1 MSSST
6 YLDHSYNVIRC
17 RVWYPGSYTS
27 SRPFDFL
34 NYVEQYEGLPVS
46 CFNRDFVSNVGST
59 EVDPFK
65 GTSHSIQSGCV
76 SGLDLI
82 LAQLNS
88 NRRLQLR
95 SWLRHPVGDVDLGLP
110 NDDID
115 PDQALLPLVTSS
127 IPRHVDIKWVRHPT
141 GFATLIRY
149 HLVNRLAN
157 QRSFDVRLPRHPLDL
172 VFAIKCIDLVV
183 ANFDILRNVTP
194 TSTSAIDATSK
205 GANLRPRPRWRSIP
219 DTLRVSRGPLRR
231 TGPAPTSLS
240 HGAFVLLVGFGLP
253 RDSRLFP
260 IRLHLNPND
269 PVGVEERASCG
280 GS

>member
-6 YLDHSYNVIRC
+6 YLGHSYNVIRC

-59 EVDPFK
+59 EVDPVK

-76 SGLDLI
+76 SGLELI

-127 IPRHVDIKWVRHPT
+127 VRRHVDIKWVRHPT
-141 GFATLIRY
+141 GFVTLIRT

-157 QRSFDVRLPRHPLDL
+157 QRSFDVRLHRHPLDL

-183 ANFDILRNVTP
+183 ANFDILRN
-194 TSTSAIDATSK
+194 
-205 GANLRPRPRWRSIP
+205 GEC
-219 DTLRVSRGPLRR
+219 
-231 TGPAPTSLS
+231 
-240 HGAFVLLVGFGLP
+240 
-253 RDSRLFP
+253 FP
-260 IRLHLNPND
+260 ITILILIS
-269 PVGVEERASCG
+269 ASPKAMAFI
-280 GS
+280 

>member
-6 YLDHSYNVIRC
+6 YLGHSYNVIRC

-59 EVDPFK
+59 EVDPVK

-95 SWLRHPVGDVDLGLP
+95 GWLRHPVGDVDLGLP

-127 IPRHVDIKWVRHPT
+127 IRRHVDIKWVRHPT
-141 GFATLIRY
+141 GFVTLIRT

-183 ANFDILRNVTP
+183 AIKCILRN
-194 TSTSAIDATSK
+194 
-205 GANLRPRPRWRSIP
+205 GEC
-219 DTLRVSRGPLRR
+219 
-231 TGPAPTSLS
+231 
-240 HGAFVLLVGFGLP
+240 
-253 RDSRLFP
+253 FP
-260 IRLHLNPND
+260 ITILILIS
-269 PVGVEERASCG
+269 ASPKAMAFI
-280 GS
+280 